1 MQQHM
6 YLVQLAKTLHFFN
19 MTKIT
24 PLNHNP
30 ALNPVELGKGRRR
43 AL

>member
-6 YLVQLAKTLHFFN
+6 YLVQLAKTLHFFKIN
-19 MTKIT
+19 KIT

-30 ALNPVELGKGRRR
+30 ALSPVELGEGGR